1 MQTRFYKPH
10 PLLQPVVNNIMISFF
25 EFDKAKP
32 KPAFPFPPLPEQC
45 LFFYPFDKMDVQYDD
60 EKKQQLPS
68 AIILGPQTKRSTIT
82 MGHRH
87 LVIKIGFQPGAL
99 HRLLGIPMVELAS
112 ITAVDAIDFFGKEIS
127 TVNEQVCEAA
137 GFDEMK
143 TIMENFLSQK
153 IKNIKPQLPI
163 DAVLPAMI
171 NKGGLGAIEDFAS
184 HACLSSRQFERVFKN
199 RMGFSP
205 KFFSRLVRFANAWVL
220 KETSPQVSW
229 TKIAYHC
236 GYYDQMHLIKDFK
249 EFAGANPSEIE
260 KALAE
265 TPVSLNN
272 RLFC

>member
-10 PLLQPVVNNIMISFF
+10 PLLQPIVNNIMISFF
-25 EFDKAKP
+25 NFDKAQP
-32 KPAFPFPPLPEQC
+32 RPAFPFPPLPEQC
-45 LFFYPFDKMDVQYDD
+45 LFFYPFDRMEVQYDG
-60 EKKQQLPS
+60 ETNQQLPS

-82 MGHRH
+82 MGHHH

-99 HRLLGIPMVELAS
+99 HRLLEIPMVELAG
-112 ITAVDAIDFFGKEIS
+112 IAAVDATDFLGKEVNM
-127 TVNEQVCEAA
+127 VNEQICEAP

-143 TIMENFLSQK
+143 MIIENFLFQK
-153 IKNIKPQLPI
+153 FKNIKPQLPI
-163 DAVLPAMI
+163 DAVLPVMI
-171 NKGGLGAIEDFAS
+171 SKGGLGAIEDFAS
-184 HACLSSRQFERVFKN
+184 HACLSNRQFERVFKN

-220 KETSPQVSW
+220 KETSPGVSW
-229 TKIAYHC
+229 TKIAHHC

-260 KALAE
+260 KALAK